1 MEGCHFH
8 KKVESYKGSR
18 SCIFY
23 GYGRGVP
30 LLYPF
35 FTGIIDVIKKLLG
48 DDNVSVVVQ
57 KYGGSSV
64 GTIEKIKKVAETVV
78 KRKKAGDDLVIVV
91 SAMGDTTDDLI
102 EMAKQITDNPD
113 RREMDALLSTGEMIS
128 CALLAIA
135 IQSLG
140 QEAVSYT
147 AYQIGIKTSG
157 QYGKSLIYDIDGKKI
172 KKSLDE
178 GKIVIVAGFQGV
190 NAEGD
195 ITTLGRGGS
204 DTSAVAIAV
213 KLKGSCE
220 IYTDVDGIYSVDPRK
235 YKNAKKLDE
244 IDYEEMLELSSL
256 GAQVM
261 HSRSIELGQ
270 KYGIPIYVGLSNSDI
285 KGTVIKEVANKMNME
300 SKPITGLA
308 TSDEDVAITI
318 KDIDN
323 DITMLSDIFESV
335 AKKRI
340 NIDMISQ
347 TAPVNNKVN
356 ISFTIPKAELRE
368 CLEIIEKYC
377 PEKGNVAIDEDITKF
392 SIVGIGMKTTSGVA
406 ARLFKVFKMNK
417 IEVKMITTSEIRIT
431 CAINQGDKQ
440 RAIELIATE
449 FNL

>member
-1 MEGCHFH
+1 
-8 KKVESYKGSR
+8 VA
-18 SCIFY
+18 
-23 GYGRGVP
+23 
-30 LLYPF
+30 
-35 FTGIIDVIKKLLG
+35 
-48 DDNVSVVVQ
+48 VVVQ

-64 GTIEKIKKVAETVV
+64 GTIEKIKKVAETAV
-78 KRKKAGDDLVIVV
+78 KRKRSGDDLVIVV
-91 SAMGDTTDDLI
+91 SAMGDTTDELI
-102 EMAKQITDNPD
+102 DMARQITEHPD
-113 RREMDALLSTGEMIS
+113 KREMDALLSTGEMIS

-140 QEAVSYT
+140 EEAISYT

-157 QYGKSLIYDIDGKKI
+157 QYGKSLIYDIDNKKI
-172 KKSLDE
+172 RKSLNE

-190 NAEGD
+190 NEEGD

-235 YKNAKKLDE
+235 FPKAKKLDE

-285 KGTVIKEVANKMNME
+285 KGTVIKEVATSMNME

-308 TSDEDVAITI
+308 TSDDDVAITI
-318 KDIDN
+318 RDIDN
-323 DITMLSDIFESV
+323 DINLLSDIFESV

-347 TAPVNNKVN
+347 TAPINNKVN
-356 ISFTIPKAELRE
+356 ISFTLPKLDLRE
-368 CLEIIEKYC
+368 ALEIIGKFYSEK
-377 PEKGNVAIDEDITKF
+377 EKISIDEDITKF

-406 ARLFKVFKMNK
+406 ARVFKVFKQNH
-417 IEVKMITTSEIRIT
+417 IAVKMITTSEIRIT
-431 CAINQGDKQ
+431 CAIKQEDKQ
-440 RAIELIATE
+440 KAIELIATE

>member
-1 MEGCHFH
+1 
-8 KKVESYKGSR
+8 
-18 SCIFY
+18 
-23 GYGRGVP
+23 
-30 LLYPF
+30 LLYSF
-35 FTGIIDVIKKLLG
+35 FFASRMFIINKPG
-48 DDNVSVVVQ
+48 DDIVAVVVQ

-64 GTIEKIKKVAETVV
+64 GNIEKIKKVAETVV
-78 KRKKAGDDLVIVV
+78 KRKREGNDLVIVV
-91 SAMGDTTDDLI
+91 SAMGDTTDELI
-102 EMAKQITDNPD
+102 AMAKQITDNPD

-140 QEAVSYT
+140 EEAISYT

-157 QYGKSLIYDIDGKKI
+157 QYGKSLIYDIDNKKI
-172 KKSLDE
+172 KKSLNE

-190 NAEGD
+190 NEEGD

-308 TSDEDVAITI
+308 TSDDDVAITI
-318 KDIDN
+318 RDIDN
-323 DITMLSDIFESV
+323 DINLLSDIFESV

-347 TAPVNNKVN
+347 TAPMNNKVN
-356 ISFTIPKAELRE
+356 ISFTLPKADLRE
-368 CLEIIEKYC
+368 ALEIIEKFYSG
-377 PEKGNVAIDEDITKF
+377 KDKLFIDEDITKF

-406 ARLFKVFKMNK
+406 ARVFKVFKQNQ

-431 CAINQGDKQ
+431 CAIKQKDKQ
-440 RAIELIATE
+440 KAIELIATE

>member
-1 MEGCHFH
+1 
-8 KKVESYKGSR
+8 
-18 SCIFY
+18 
-23 GYGRGVP
+23 
-30 LLYPF
+30 LLYSF
-35 FTGIIDVIKKLLG
+35 FFASRMFIINKPG
-48 DDNVSVVVQ
+48 DDIVAVVVQ

-64 GTIEKIKKVAETVV
+64 GNIEKIKKVAETVV
-78 KRKKAGDDLVIVV
+78 KRKREGNDLVIVV
-91 SAMGDTTDDLI
+91 SAMGDTTDELI
-102 EMAKQITDNPD
+102 AMAKQITDNPD

-140 QEAVSYT
+140 EEAISYT

-157 QYGKSLIYDIDGKKI
+157 QYGKSLIYDIDNKKI
-172 KKSLDE
+172 KKSLNE

-190 NAEGD
+190 NEEGD

-308 TSDEDVAITI
+308 TSDDDVAITI
-318 KDIDN
+318 RDIDN
-323 DITMLSDIFESV
+323 DINLLSDIFESV

-347 TAPVNNKVN
+347 TAPMNNKVN
-356 ISFTIPKAELRE
+356 ISFTLPKADLRE
-368 CLEIIEKYC
+368 ALEIIEKFYSGK
-377 PEKGNVAIDEDITKF
+377 EKLFIDEDITKF

-406 ARLFKVFKMNK
+406 ARVFKVFKQNH

-431 CAINQGDKQ
+431 CAIKQKDKQ
-440 RAIELIATE
+440 KAIELIATE

>member
-1 MEGCHFH
+1 MA
-8 KKVESYKGSR
+8 
-18 SCIFY
+18 
-23 GYGRGVP
+23 
-30 LLYPF
+30 
-35 FTGIIDVIKKLLG
+35 
-48 DDNVSVVVQ
+48 VVVQ

-64 GTIEKIKKVAETVV
+64 GNIEKIKMVAETVV
-78 KRKKAGDDLVIVV
+78 KRKRAGDELVIVV
-91 SAMGDTTDDLI
+91 SAMGDTTDELI
-102 EMAKQITDNPD
+102 GMANQITDNPD
-113 RREMDALLSTGEMIS
+113 KREMDALLSTGEMIS

-140 QEAVSYT
+140 EEAISYT

-157 QYGKSLIYDIDGKKI
+157 QYGKSLIYDIDNKKI
-172 KKSLDE
+172 RKSLNE

-190 NAEGD
+190 NEEGD

-235 YKNAKKLDE
+235 YKNPKKLDE

-308 TSDEDVAITI
+308 TSDDDVAITI
-318 KDIDN
+318 RDIDN
-323 DITMLSDIFESV
+323 DINLLSDIFESV

-347 TAPVNNKVN
+347 TAPMNNKVN
-356 ISFTIPKAELRE
+356 ISFTLPKADLRE
-368 CLEIIEKYC
+368 ALEIIEKFYSG
-377 PEKGNVAIDEDITKF
+377 KDKLFIDEDITKF

-406 ARLFKVFKMNK
+406 ARVFKVFKQNQ

-431 CAINQGDKQ
+431 CAIKQKDKQ
-440 RAIELIATE
+440 KAIELIATE